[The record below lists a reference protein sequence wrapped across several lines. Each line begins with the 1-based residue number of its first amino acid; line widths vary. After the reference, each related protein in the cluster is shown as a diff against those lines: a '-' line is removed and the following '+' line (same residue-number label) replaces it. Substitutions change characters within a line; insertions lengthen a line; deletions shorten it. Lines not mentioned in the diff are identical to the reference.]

1 MVERKES
8 RQGRGTCGEAE
19 RTRMSM
25 TAGKRGSTD
34 GSREL
39 QMEVLQY
46 GKQGRA
52 RSSRCGHHP
61 WAFSR
66 NRLGRAW
73 RKAHEMLWPGKA
85 AQEDQVAVKRGRG
98 EGLAPKRLKQGK
110 TSTQDKRNGHREMR
124 ERASAETKHR
134 WKDVR
139 PAWQERKEVIAHTA
153 KRPAQTGKLALDR

>member
-8 RQGRGTCGEAE
+8 SQGRRDCGRAE

-25 TAGKRGSTD
+25 TAGKRGSTG
-34 GSREL
+34 GSRAL
-39 QMEVLQY
+39 QLEVLQY

-66 NRLGRAW
+66 NGLGRAW
-73 RKAHEMLWPGKA
+73 RKAHEQLWPEKA
-85 AQEDQVAVKRGRG
+85 AKEDQVAVKRGRG
-98 EGLAPKRLKQGK
+98 EGLAPNNMKQGT
-110 TSTQDKRNGHREMR
+110 TSKQDKRKGHREMR
-124 ERASAETKHR
+124 KRASAEAEHR

-139 PAWQERKEVIAHTA
+139 PAWQAPKEVIAHTQSV
-153 KRPAQTGKLALDR
+153 RHRLES